1 VVDYHYYRGP
11 EMPPVNDRRVSFLG
25 EFGGLGHP
33 VHGHLWREFDQGA
46 SLGKSTGDWGYGGIE
61 DTKTREGLEKTYLK
75 LMDRLGNLAM
85 SGLAGSIY
93 TQTTDVEIE
102 INGLLS
108 YDRKVLK
115 YDSNVLKSAHEAV
128 IRAATLGTKP
138 RKTVG
143 LAPRLDP
150 DPAAWAW
157 TVDAPAAGWERQD
170 FDDSSW
176 RRSAGGF
183 GNGRIVKDH
192 KCAKVT
198 TSWTTDAIWL
208 RRHFRYAKPSGELI
222 RAVFS
227 MFHDEDVEVYL
238 NGRLMLSAKGW
249 NSGWTDFGVS
259 AERFAEAVKEGDNVI
274 AVKVVQKTAGQYI
287 DLGLSV
293 DVAKTCCQLR

>member
-1 VVDYHYYRGP
+1 
-11 EMPPVNDRRVSFLG
+11 M
-25 EFGGLGHP
+25 
-33 VHGHLWREFDQGA
+33 
-46 SLGKSTGDWGYGGIE
+46 
-61 DTKTREGLEKTYLK
+61 
-75 LMDRLGNLAM
+75 
-85 SGLAGSIY
+85 
-93 TQTTDVEIE
+93 
-102 INGLLS
+102 
-108 YDRKVLK
+108 
-115 YDSNVLKSAHEAV
+115 
-128 IRAATLGTKP
+128 
-138 RKTVG
+138 
-143 LAPRLDP
+143 
-150 DPAAWAW
+150 
-157 TVDAPAAGWERQD
+157 
-170 FDDSSW
+170 
-176 RRSAGGF
+176 
-183 GNGRIVKDH
+183 KDH